1 MNQDFIPIW
10 RVASPTQTAPNPE
23 WMSFHVLSEAERC
36 PLASTLRRSTY
47 AQLWEGR
54 GYPNRPTVSA
64 AIGIVVHSAAQ
75 LLMRELMTDG
85 VASNRDEGSFETLR
99 RLGGFSAVLNK
110 EVSAF
115 VRNQGM
121 NPRFQAV
128 ASAFERSL
136 FSKLPRMRE
145 LLQELLSE
153 QKWIVRQFESGETNS
168 QNRRSL
174 TQSRYRLRMGTSF
187 EVELQDSALRWKGR
201 VDAITL
207 TNDSCSISD
216 LKTGEQSESHIDQ
229 LKIYSIL
236 WEADRELNPDRLPI
250 GELKIYYG
258 SSSISLDHPTTQTIR
273 EWRSALTERTERV
286 QQQLALSPVPAYP
299 SVDNCRN
306 CQTKLPC
313 NEYWKSRFQ
322 DAEDPFQDLELTL
335 VARRGDAGWLA
346 RETRNGSGQ
355 RELLLTRPNGGA
367 PYWDEMASGAL
378 LRLTDAH
385 FTARDGEL
393 PLVAPTTFSEILL
406 LG

>member
-10 RVASPTQTAPNPE
+10 RVASPTQTATNPE
-23 WMSFHVLSEAERC
+23 WMSFHLLSEAERC

-47 AQLWEGR
+47 AQLWDGR
-54 GYPNRPTVSA
+54 GYPKRPAVSA

-75 LLMRELMTDG
+75 FLMQELMTDG

-115 VRNQGM
+115 VRNQGI

-128 ASAFERSL
+128 ASAFERTL

-153 QKWIVRQFESGETNS
+153 QKWLERQSESAETSAKNRPS
-168 QNRRSL
+168 QNP
-174 TQSRYRLRMGTSF
+174 SRYRLRLGTSF
-187 EVELQDSALRWKGR
+187 EVELQDPALRWKGR

-216 LKTGEQSESHIDQ
+216 LKTGEQSVAHIDQ

-236 WEADRELNPDRLPI
+236 WEADKELNPDNVPI

-258 SSSISLDHPTTQTIR
+258 SSSVSLDLPTKQTMKD
-273 EWRSALTERTERV
+273 WRSALADRTARAE
-286 QQQLALSPVPAYP
+286 QQLALSPVPAHP
-299 SVDNCRN
+299 SGDNCRN
-306 CQTKLPC
+306 CQTKLQC
-313 NEYWKSRFQ
+313 NEYWKLRFQ
-322 DAEDPFQDLELTL
+322 DTADPFQDLELTL
-335 VARRGDAGWLA
+335 VSRRGSAGWLV
-346 RETRNGSGQ
+346 RETGNGQ

-367 PYWDEMASGAL
+367 PYWDEMVSGTR

-385 FTARDGEL
+385 FTDRDGEL
-393 PLVAPTTFSEILL
+393 PLVLPTTFSETLL